1 MKDTCGYTST
11 AKNCPGTLFQ
21 AWILIQVGKL
31 KCTKE
36 ACSVDARFLYKN
48 ASLYRR
54 RRETIS
60 TNRVY
65 TSVLRSMED
74 RSEID
79 THTHTHT
86 PTLLK
91 IVQRN
96 DSEEVGKEGKEEG
109 RKKVRKV
116 VERKRSKSTCPGD
129 RSLKIF
135 LHLVRDFTSLDFTNN
150 RLLLYYYTSLR
161 NYHSSL
167 IFLF

>member
-1 MKDTCGYTST
+1 MTRD
-11 AKNCPGTLFQ
+11 F
-21 AWILIQVGKL
+21 
-31 KCTKE
+31 CTKMLRCIGDVAKQSPRTEFIQAYCE
-36 ACSVDARFLYKN
+36 AWRIVQRL
-48 ASLYRR
+48 
-54 RRETIS
+54 IH
-60 TNRVY
+60 
-65 TSVLRSMED
+65 
-74 RSEID
+74 